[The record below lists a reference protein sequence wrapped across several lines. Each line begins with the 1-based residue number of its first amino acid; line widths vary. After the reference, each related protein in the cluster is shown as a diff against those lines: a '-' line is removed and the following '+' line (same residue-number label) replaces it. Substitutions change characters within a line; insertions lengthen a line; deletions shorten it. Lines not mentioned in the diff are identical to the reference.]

1 MSKWSYWLTRLS
13 LVCFLC
19 LLGASMQAQDSTD
32 RYEFKKVWET
42 NDFDYNNRVM
52 IDKYDSLRSTFISLG
67 CAAFIAGVV
76 AYPLTLDSLQDPR
89 LKDYLLSGACG
100 ILASLPF
107 FAIAWFYNSKSTK
120 LQLRADFYQAYYQ
133 DPLHSETPIINLR
146 LRLAF

>member
-1 MSKWSYWLTRLS
+1 MSKCSYWLTRLS

-67 CAAFIAGVV
+67 LAAFVAGMG
-76 AYPLTLDSLQDPR
+76 AYALTLDSHQEPK

-107 FAIAWFYNSKSTK
+107 VAIAWYYNSKSKK
-120 LQLRADFYQAYYQ
+120 LQLRADIYQAYYQ
-133 DPLHSETPIINLR
+133 DPFLSETPTINLR
-146 LRLAF
+146 LRFAF